1 MRAAIN
7 VPELMSIIKE
17 VLLRFSGLTTF
28 WKQLEFRIRPNLNQ
42 TMTIR
47 ISVSQH
53 LYLPNQIVFLKITNE
68 RILDMVK

>member
-7 VPELMSIIKE
+7 VPELMSVIKE

-28 WKQLEFRIRPNLNQ
+28 WKQLEFRIRPKLNQ